1 MRAGKDLVCLV
12 HRFPMTR
19 AVQIQRESAEYL
31 WDGGLKLHLSA
42 HLDPALMLSPGITV
56 GWDHAQCL
64 WPGL

>member
-12 HRFPMTR
+12 HCFPMTR

-42 HLDPALMLSPGITV
+42 QLDPALMLTPGITV
-56 GWDHAQCL
+56 GWDHPQCL

>member
-1 MRAGKDLVCLV
+1 
-12 HRFPMTR
+12 MTR

-42 HLDPALMLSPGITV
+42 QLDPALMLTPGITV
-56 GWDHAQCL
+56 GWDHPQCL